1 MLIKEILEILDL
13 NIELPSNILNE
24 DLGNVRPKEYAKRD
38 NTYIIRFYDST
49 LNLKINLDNDEEYF
63 VMTEKFKDIRD
74 FYVSYNIDGELYCI
88 S

>member
-24 DLGNVRPKEYAKRD
+24 NLGNVRPKEYAKRD

-74 FYVSYNIDGELYCI
+74 FYVSYNIYGELYCI

>member
-24 DLGNVRPKEYAKRD
+24 NLGNVRPKEYAKRD
-38 NTYIIRFYDST
+38 NNYIIRFYDST